1 MIRPQLDPQLVN
13 PLAQPHNP
21 YLDPLIESSRPL
33 GAPDKFTSV
42 VVLVAADVFDA
53 KLPLCPG
60 GGNFRNCTCPSSL
73 VKMI

>member
-1 MIRPQLDPQLVN
+1 MILPQLVI
-13 PLAQPHNP
+13 PLAHRCCP

-33 GAPDKFTSV
+33 GAPCGLTSV

-60 GGNFRNCTCPSSL
+60 GGNLRNCTCPSSL
-73 VKMI
+73 VKII